1 MRIPKIRLS
10 RQLWWIVVFLALGYF
25 TTGTS
30 ALAQCTNRSNG
41 YNTVYGSCNNTAKQG
56 SFAMVDASQ
65 FPGTD
70 ICAQIYA
77 AFSAFMSNNNNAPT
91 NGIVVDAR
99 GIAPSD
105 CTSGSP
111 WRGWGFQSNSNP
123 LPNVVLL
130 PSGIIP
136 IHGTWIM
143 PSNTR
148 LIGEGPGTL
157 GTNGVLLGG
166 TTLQVDTTFA
176 GSEMIDMGPASSSP
190 GAYCS
195 SFGNLFNCPGVQ
207 IEHLRIDGTGGGQNL
222 SGIVNYWGQELSY
235 VEDVAF
241 SNLSGTAL
249 TLYGNTAGNNLS
261 YSANNSGPYSNLTMT
276 GVNHCL
282 NINGTYGT
290 RGVHGLYCS
299 SKGSPAIYVDAPNNT
314 LEDITLAR
322 DNGATEGTDG
332 ILIGSN
338 SPAENNLLFNIRSVL
353 NGQGFGFRNLIHL
366 RNMANLLS
374 TCPATTTG
382 GSSTYNVCDI
392 TIMGVTNGSGNNT
405 INDEVGGTALTDPSL
420 GMYILGEPVQSGL
433 STTVPINSFLGYSHF
448 TTSPNWPSWAVGTSQ
463 RQGASC
469 TGGVGSLFSVT
480 SGSGTTLWECE
491 FSGWQPVK

>member
-1 MRIPKIRLS
+1 MRIPKIQLS
-10 RQLWWIVVFLALGYF
+10 RQPWWIVVLLALGYF

-30 ALAQCTNRSNG
+30 ALAQCANYSNG
-41 YNTVYGSCNNTAKQG
+41 YNTVYGSCNNTAEQG

-65 FPGTD
+65 FPGTGD

-77 AFSAFMSNNNNAPT
+77 AFSAFMINNNNAPT

-111 WRGWGFQSNSNP
+111 WRGWGFQSNGNP

-143 PSNTR
+143 PSDTR
-148 LIGEGPGTL
+148 LIGQGPGTL

-207 IEHLRIDGTGGGQNL
+207 IEHLRIDGSGKSV
-222 SGIVNYWGQELSY
+222 SGIVNYWGQELSH

-249 TLYGNTAGNNLS
+249 TLYGNTAGTNGS

-276 GVNHCL
+276 GVNQCL

-299 SKGSPAIYVDAPNNT
+299 ATGSPAISIDAPNNT
-314 LEDITLAR
+314 LEDITLL
-322 DNGATEGTDG
+322 GGGTIQAEDG
-332 ILIGSN
+332 ILVGGN
-338 SPAENNLLFNIRSVL
+338 APAQNNLLFNIRSL
-353 NGQGFGFRNLIHL
+353 FPSGQAGFSNLIHL
-366 RNMANLLS
+366 RNAANPLG

-392 TIMGVTNGSGNNT
+392 TIMGVTNGTGGNT

-420 GMYILGEPVQSGL
+420 GMYILGEPVQTGV
-433 STTVPINSFLGYSHF
+433 STNAPINSFLGYSHF
-448 TTSPNWPSWAVGTSQ
+448 TTSPNWPSWAVGPSQ

-469 TGGVGSLFSVT
+469 TGVGSLFSAT
-480 SGSGTTLWECE
+480 SGSTTLWECE
-491 FSGWQPVK
+491 SSGWQPVK